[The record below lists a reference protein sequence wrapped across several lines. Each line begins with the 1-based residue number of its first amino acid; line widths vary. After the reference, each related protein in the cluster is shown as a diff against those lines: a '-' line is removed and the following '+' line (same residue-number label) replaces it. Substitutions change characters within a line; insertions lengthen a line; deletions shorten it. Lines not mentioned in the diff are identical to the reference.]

1 MKMGLNQLPAYLRR
15 LRGIMSYD
23 PDARVDRFIRE
34 SVLEEKSVDFTK
46 LIEAKENIDRLNHT
60 FQMIGEEVNELEMI
74 LSEYDAWE
82 TEKNRLLT
90 DDIKR
95 SYKKKTELKKEIRGL
110 EQKKQLAL
118 RQKEENAALLKT
130 IDRRSEEV
138 DRRLIQAQVNLNA
151 MDCAKMIAEEEK
163 HLRELDLEKQ
173 SLHAD
178 MKELEAFQTKVSE
191 MTYMLQEAGS
201 APAQQHILS
210 ALCESGRFSS
220 AEKEAAVEQL
230 KAAADEAYDRTVR
243 SLGDVER
250 KQGEIEDRM
259 EKQIRIAEECR
270 KHRNAYVLIPD
281 YVGLREEINQE
292 FRKQGIGAEAQFAC
306 EYVIGLTDET
316 WRDAVEAFLGAR
328 RYTIRNIMIS
338 RMMF

>member
-1 MKMGLNQLPAYLRR
+1 M
-15 LRGIMSYD
+15 
-23 PDARVDRFIRE
+23 
-34 SVLEEKSVDFTK
+34 
-46 LIEAKENIDRLNHT
+46 
-60 FQMIGEEVNELEMI
+60 
-74 LSEYDAWE
+74 
-82 TEKNRLLT
+82 
-90 DDIKR
+90 
-95 SYKKKTELKKEIRGL
+95 
-110 EQKKQLAL
+110 

-173 SLHAD
+173 SLYAD

-270 KHRNAYVLIPD
+270 KHRNAYALIPD

-328 RYTIRNIMIS
+328 RYTILVDPEYYDIADDVLNRSKNRYAHLFNTKLLMQNSSTTYLEVLTARQSLLSAQLSQTANQFKEIQSLINLYQALGGGRNG
-338 RMMF
+338 